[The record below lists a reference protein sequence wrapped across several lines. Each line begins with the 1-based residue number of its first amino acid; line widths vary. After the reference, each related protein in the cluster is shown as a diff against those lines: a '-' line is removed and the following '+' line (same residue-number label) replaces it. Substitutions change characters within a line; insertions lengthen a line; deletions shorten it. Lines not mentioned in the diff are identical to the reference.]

1 MSSEIHALIVV
12 VLKGL
17 DGLTEKITERVMG
30 IQPVYLVGKKH
41 DDKIYMSNL
50 LQDKGWKTKV
60 VER

>member
-50 LQDKGWKTKV
+50 L
-60 VER
+60 